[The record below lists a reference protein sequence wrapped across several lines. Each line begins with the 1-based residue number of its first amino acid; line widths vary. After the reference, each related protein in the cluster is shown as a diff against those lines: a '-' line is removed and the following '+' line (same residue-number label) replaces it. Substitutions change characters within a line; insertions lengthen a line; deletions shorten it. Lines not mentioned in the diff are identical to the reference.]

1 MNVTRIDQSLRD
13 AQPDPLLACLVAVT
27 ASHDRAASVDAIT
40 AGLPLID
47 GRLTPKL
54 LVEAAARA
62 GYAASIVKCPLK
74 KLNNLNLPA
83 IVLLK
88 EQNSCVLLN
97 RAKSGKVRIYN
108 PLVNAT
114 TASTIAEL
122 DKDHT
127 GFVIL
132 LKPQLKLTGVA
143 DDDFSPRSEGHWFWG
158 VIWRLW
164 PSYARVFV
172 AAFIINML
180 ALASPLFIMNV
191 YDRVLPNKATSTLW
205 VLASGMALAVIFDLS
220 LRTVRAWLVD
230 SSGRRADVLLS
241 SKIFEHLMAIK
252 MSGRPK
258 TTGSFA
264 NQLREFENVREFFTS
279 GTITTL
285 TDFCFFSVFLA
296 AIYYIGGNMALIPA
310 GAALLVL
317 TIGLV
322 LQYPLHVA
330 ARKSHKESAYR
341 MSLLVEAIA
350 SLETIKAIRAEG
362 TLQRTW
368 ELLVGET
375 SKNLEQTRRL
385 SAVVSNLTVS
395 VQQLV
400 SVVIV
405 IVGSYQFDHGE
416 MSMGAIIACVI
427 LASRAVGPFGNFSML
442 VARSQQSFVSLK
454 ALNEVM
460 NIESERPAGKNYV
473 SQPINGG
480 KIEFKSVTFSYPE
493 AAKPAIRDFNLTIKP
508 GERVGIIGKIGSGK
522 TTLGRLLAGI
532 YLPDTGNI
540 LIDGIDLRQFHPHEL
555 RGAIGVVTQDA
566 DLFYGT
572 VRSNILMGSRNAS
585 DEDFVA
591 AAKLAGVDDFAMK
604 HPLGFD
610 MPVGERGGLLSG
622 GQRQSVTLARVFLL
636 NPKVVFLDEPSGS
649 MDLASERV
657 LIEHLRNALSTD
669 ATIIICTHRYS
680 MLELVDRLVVLAD
693 GHPAIDGPRDNVLEA
708 LKNQALARSR

>member
-1 MNVTRIDQSLRD
+1 MNVTRIDQSIRD
-13 AQPDPLLACLVAVT
+13 AQPDPLLACLVEVT
-27 ASHDRAASVDAIT
+27 ARYDRAAPVDAIT
-40 AGLPLID
+40 AGLPLVE
-47 GRLTPKL
+47 GRLTPRL
-54 LVEAAARA
+54 LVQAAARA
-62 GYAASIVKCPLK
+62 GYAASIVKRPLK
-74 KLNNLNLPA
+74 KLNKLNLPA
-83 IVLLK
+83 IVLLNG
-88 EQNSCVLLN
+88 QNACVLLD
-97 RAKSGKVRIYN
+97 RTRSGKARIYD
-108 PLVNAT
+108 PLLNAT
-114 TASTIAEL
+114 TASTLAEL
-122 DKDHT
+122 DKDFT
-127 GFVIL
+127 GHVIL
-132 LKPQLKLTGVA
+132 LKPQLKLTAVA
-143 DDDFSPRSEGHWFWG
+143 GDDFAPRSEGHWFWG

-220 LRTVRAWLVD
+220 LRTVRGWLVD

-241 SKIFEHLMAIK
+241 SKIFEHVMAIK

-310 GAALLVL
+310 AAALLVL

-322 LQYPLHVA
+322 LQYPLRIA
-330 ARKSHKESAYR
+330 ARKSNKESAYR

-375 SKNLEQTRRL
+375 AKNLEQTRRI
-385 SAVVSNLTVS
+385 SALVSNLTVG

-400 SVVIV
+400 TVVIV
-405 IVGSYQFDHGE
+405 IVGSYQFDRGE

-427 LASRAVGPFGNFSML
+427 LASRAVGPFGSFSML
-442 VARSQQSFVSLK
+442 VARSQQSIVSLK

-460 NIESERPAGKNYV
+460 SIESERPVGKDYV
-473 SQPINGG
+473 SQSIGNG
-480 KIEFKSVTFSYPE
+480 KIEFKSVTFAYPE
-493 AAKPAIRDFNLTIKP
+493 AATPAIKDFNLTINP

-532 YLPDTGNI
+532 YLPGAGNI
-540 LIDGIDLRQFHPHEL
+540 LIDGVDLRQFHPHEL

-572 VRSNILMGSRNAS
+572 LRSNILMGSRNAS
-585 DEDFVA
+585 DEDFVT

-622 GQRQSVTLARVFLL
+622 GQRQAVTLARVFLL

-657 LIEHLRNALSTD
+657 LIEHLRNALRSD

-680 MLELVDRLVVLAD
+680 MLELVNRLVVLAN
-693 GHPAIDGPRDNVLEA
+693 GHPAIDGPRDKVLEA
-708 LKNQALARSR
+708 LKNQAQAKPR